1 MIYLIVAIALFLLML
16 AYFEVAKA
24 FDIVDKPN
32 HRSSHSGIVIRG
44 GGVVFVFAVWIS
56 MNYLESIPWYFLL
69 GFTIVAVISFIDDRI
84 TLGTKTRMFAQ
95 FLASFLLLYQLEFL
109 GLPIWSMPIIA
120 VFCVATLNAYN
131 FMDGINGINGLY
143 SLSIF
148 LSLLWANVFIHFM
161 DNVFLFFMIISVVVF
176 GFFNFRKKALCF
188 SGDVGSVSIAFA
200 ILFMVLSLIVK
211 TGDLSFVLLLL
222 LYGLDAFWTVVQRVI
237 RGEKITEAHRLHL
250 YQILSNEWKMPHLL
264 VSLMYFLVQLIISYV
279 IIDNYNEQ
287 FMSPLLLSA
296 ALIVGVSLA
305 YILLKI
311 QLMKV
316 LKRY

>member
-84 TLGTKTRMFAQ
+84 NLGTKTRMFAQ

-211 TGDLSFVLLLL
+211 TGDLSFILLLL